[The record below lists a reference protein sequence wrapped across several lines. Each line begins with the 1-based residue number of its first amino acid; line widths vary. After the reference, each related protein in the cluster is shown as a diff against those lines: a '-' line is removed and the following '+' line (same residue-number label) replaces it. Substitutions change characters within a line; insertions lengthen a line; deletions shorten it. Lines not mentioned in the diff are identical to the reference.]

1 MEPRRCKKATTVTYW
16 TSSGTLK
23 IDQNSSSVAGNAD
36 SQRTR
41 VGMMG
46 NESEQ
51 RPGHRSKSSEP
62 LLLGGNTCW
71 CRSGA

>member
-23 IDQNSSSVAGNAD
+23 NDQNSSSVAGNAD
-36 SQRTR
+36 LQRTR

-51 RPGHRSKSSEP
+51 RPDHRSKSSEP
-62 LLLGGNTCW
+62 LLLGG
-71 CRSGA
+71 